1 MSLVRRFESTSAPV
15 PITPLNAGRTS
26 VEELYKK
33 WLPELT
39 QGKMKSKDLLDQIL
53 VCYTI
58 KRALNGDQKAVD
70 KLYSLYESAAIR
82 RAEKMAKKRRIN
94 MRAEKL
100 NISKTDDI
108 SETDDISHEA
118 KRVLYSLISGSKP
131 EYIINSLL
139 AEDSEHSKIPLS
151 VEIFFFWYYSDYV
164 PKEIDKIMKRQPGK
178 LDGLDID
185 YFLNPVAIIDA
196 YTFWQNSP
204 KRARKFNSD
213 SFRPNKE
220 TNLTTWLL
228 GTETN
233 YMQGKLCQ
241 LISDEIDSYWKMKE
255 ERGSQQLT
263 KDDLLHEEVSNNSGK
278 MLENSLGKQRPD
290 MTDEEVKQ
298 AIELICKRG
307 ISKRDAEIFVK
318 NQVQKCSK
326 VELAQEYDL
335 SRMTIHRICKKIS
348 SKFSPLP

>member
-1 MSLVRRFESTSAPV
+1 
-15 PITPLNAGRTS
+15 
-26 VEELYKK
+26 
-33 WLPELT
+33 
-39 QGKMKSKDLLDQIL
+39 
-53 VCYTI
+53 
-58 KRALNGDQKAVD
+58 
-70 KLYSLYESAAIR
+70 
-82 RAEKMAKKRRIN
+82 

-185 YFLNPVAIIDA
+185 YFLNPVAVIDA